1 MEKAVRF
8 MQEEKGQE
16 AFGRLQVSVET
27 ETGLRRSK
35 APVSGFPIQEIQR
48 A

>member
-27 ETGLRRSK
+27 ETGLR
-35 APVSGFPIQEIQR
+35 PVEGARVRISYTGDP
-48 A
+48 